1 MSWWPSFGVTV
12 VMVGFVAGVS
22 GCSAGQAPT
31 DAFSGP
37 YGPQMKAAYEA
48 ATDPAVKSAL
58 QDGKITRAEYDAA
71 VQRYVACAAD
81 QGVTITP
88 HEQDGLYNYEV
99 VREPNTDAVIDSCTP
114 VIQTIES
121 LYSSMLKNPENRNM
135 EDVIADCLKRA
146 GLVPRDYTGEKF
158 ASDMKAGTGL
168 FGSQSLDP
176 AVSRCLNNP
185 QATPGDGG

>member
-1 MSWWPSFGVTV
+1 
-12 VMVGFVAGVS
+12 
-22 GCSAGQAPT
+22 
-31 DAFSGP
+31 
-37 YGPQMKAAYEA
+37 MKAAYEA

-58 QDGKITRAEYDAA
+58 EDGKITRAEYDAA
-71 VQRYVACAAD
+71 VQWYVACAAD

-121 LYSSMLKNPENRNM
+121 LYSSMLKYPENRNM

-146 GLVPRDYTGEKF
+146 GLVPRDGHGEKF
-158 ASDMKAGTGL
+158 ASAT
-168 FGSQSLDP
+168 
-176 AVSRCLNNP
+176 NP
-185 QATPGDGG
+185 TITAATPNDRQHDIRHPLGTRLSPANPAPSPLLATRAIHRPQGWPAGC

>member
-1 MSWWPSFGVTV
+1 MWRTLGAAV
-12 VMVGFVAGVS
+12 VALGFLAGVS
-22 GCSAGQAPT
+22 GCSASQAPT

-37 YGPQMKAAYEA
+37 YGPQVKAAYEA

-71 VQRYVACAAD
+71 AQRFAAWCGRP
-81 QGVTITP
+81 GVTITP

-99 VREPNTDAVIDSCTP
+99 VREPGTDAVVDSCTP

-121 LYSSMLKNPENRNM
+121 LYASMLKSPENLNM
-135 EDVIADCLKRA
+135 EDVIADCLPGA

-176 AVSRCLNNP
+176 AVGRCLNNP